1 MRMSNLVSGWLVGL
15 VLPGVALA
23 QGAATAE
30 ERERLLLARIAAL
43 EARLAAL
50 EARLGNGERAVVC
63 ASPSAAPSAAVPT
76 AAPAGAMVN
85 FFFDGYTAWNANRP
99 ANRTNLLRGYDGV
112 AGGFGLNQTGLVVE
126 RAASAEDGRRWG
138 FRLDLMAGQATDT
151 LQGSR
156 QNESRPEV
164 YRHLFQAYG
173 TYIVPVGR
181 GVTVDFGKWASAL
194 GPEGNYTKD
203 QINYS
208 RSYFFNY
215 LPFYHMGFRVSY
227 PLSRKW
233 KVSYWLVNGA
243 NQTEDFN
250 GYKSQLGQIVLQPT
264 RNLSWTVNYYSG
276 REQRDEA
283 GRRAAPRGRLH
294 LIDTYAFWN
303 VTDRLMVGGE
313 YDFAVNREESGGAPQ
328 RLTGGAAYLRYQ
340 MTRRT
345 YFGQRYAWLRDSA
358 GLFSGRTQ
366 NLQDVTATLGFRP
379 VEGFETRFEFRRDAS
394 NRLFFPRGTAGR
406 LSRHQDTLTL
416 GLLWWFGGKTGN
428 W

>member
-1 MRMSNLVSGWLVGL
+1 MSNLVSGWLVGL

-85 FFFDGYTAWNANRP
+85 YFFDGYTAWNANRP

-164 YRHLFQAYG
+164 YRHVFQAYG

-181 GVTVDFGKWASAL
+181 GGDSRLRQVGERPGARRQLHEGPDQLLPELLFQLSAV
-194 GPEGNYTKD
+194 
-203 QINYS
+203 
-208 RSYFFNY
+208 
-215 LPFYHMGFRVSY
+215 LPYGV
-227 PLSRKW
+227 PGELSAK
-233 KVSYWLVNGA
+233 
-243 NQTEDFN
+243 
-250 GYKSQLGQIVLQPT
+250 P
-264 RNLSWTVNYYSG
+264 
-276 REQRDEA
+276 
-283 GRRAAPRGRLH
+283 
-294 LIDTYAFWN
+294 
-303 VTDRLMVGGE
+303 
-313 YDFAVNREESGGAPQ
+313 
-328 RLTGGAAYLRYQ
+328 
-340 MTRRT
+340 
-345 YFGQRYAWLRDSA
+345 
-358 GLFSGRTQ
+358 
-366 NLQDVTATLGFRP
+366 
-379 VEGFETRFEFRRDAS
+379 
-394 NRLFFPRGTAGR
+394 
-406 LSRHQDTLTL
+406 
-416 GLLWWFGGKTGN
+416 
-428 W
+428 